1 MSETPKAKQEEPERA
16 VPRDPD
22 PPKRHEQ
29 DTQEVEGEHVL
40 NPPPGHELIQRPK
53 VQG

>member
-1 MSETPKAKQEEPERA
+1 MSEKPEAKNKETERA
-16 VPRDPD
+16 VPKDPN
-22 PPKRHEQ
+22 PTKRHEQ
-29 DTQEVEGEHVL
+29 DTQEVEGEDVL